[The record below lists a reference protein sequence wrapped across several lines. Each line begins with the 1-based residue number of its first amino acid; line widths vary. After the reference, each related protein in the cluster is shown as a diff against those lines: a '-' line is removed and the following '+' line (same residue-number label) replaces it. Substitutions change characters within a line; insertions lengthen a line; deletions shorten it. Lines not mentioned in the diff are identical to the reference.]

1 MSKDAT
7 LPDDLAACQSE
18 LVTTRSELVHV
29 EHVLAETASMCE
41 QQREE
46 LDRLKVE
53 LELLQ
58 RFRFGRRSER
68 FVESPGQGRLF
79 NESDVEATTD
89 SPRLDESQQ
98 EEISYRRRRRG
109 HGWNKLPDHLPRQEV
124 LVDLTE
130 SERQCPSCGELMQRI
145 GEDRSERVD
154 VIPARVLVKVIVR
167 PKYACRHQHGIRQAE
182 TPPSPVPGGRFDFG
196 FMAHV
201 VTSKTADH
209 LPLYRQ
215 QDILARSGLTLS
227 RATLC
232 EIMANA
238 ATLLEPLAAIIRR
251 RLLATDLLGADDTPV
266 RLLDRGHPEGVRL
279 ARFWLLRGF
288 DEAPYNAFHF
298 HESRGRDGPREFL
311 REFRGV
317 VKVDA
322 YGVDDGVYLSSDGRI
337 IASCCMAHARRKF
350 DEAKSSHPRL
360 AAEALALFQQLY
372 DIEDRGREF
381 TDNDRYALRQLESVP
396 LLNRLRG
403 WLDEQGGHALPKL
416 KLGDAIRY
424 ARNQW
429 TPLVNYVEDGRR
441 PIDNNA
447 TERDLR
453 AMTLGR
459 KAWLF
464 IGSPEAGP
472 RAAVLYTVVA
482 SAARHDLD
490 IWAYLR
496 DVLERLATGGVELA
510 VLLPDAWAKSHPEMV
525 RVFRGHERESRAAAE
540 RVRRNRRRLLAQAR
554 AGSADH
560 G

>member
-1 MSKDAT
+1 MSTDAP
-7 LPDDLAACQSE
+7 LPDDLAACQHE
-18 LVTTRSELVHV
+18 LVTTRGELAHV
-29 EHVLAETASMCE
+29 EHVLAETASVCE
-41 QQREE
+41 QQQEE
-46 LDRLKVE
+46 LDRLKAE
-53 LELLQ
+53 LELLK
-58 RFRFGRRSER
+58 RFQFGRRSER
-68 FVESPGQGRLF
+68 FVDDPGQGRLF
-79 NESDVEATTD
+79 DASAMEPAV
-89 SPRLDESQQ
+89 SPPPDESQP
-98 EEISYRRRRRG
+98 EEIPRRRRRG
-109 HGWNKLPDHLPRQEV
+109 HGWSKLPDHLPRQEV
-124 LVDLTE
+124 LVDLRE
-130 SERQCPSCGELMQRI
+130 DERKCPCCGEEMQRI
-145 GEDRSERVD
+145 GEDRNERVD
-154 VIPARVLVKVIVR
+154 VIPARVIVKVIVR
-167 PKYACRHQHGIRQAE
+167 PKYACRHQHGVRQAE

-196 FMAHV
+196 FIAQV

-238 ATLLEPLAAIIRR
+238 ALLLEPLVSLIRR

-266 RLLDRGHPEGVRL
+266 RLLDRSHPQGVRL

-288 DEAPYNAFHF
+288 DEAPYNAFYF

-311 REFRGV
+311 RDFRGV

-360 AAEALALFQQLY
+360 SAEALAIIQQLY

-381 TDNDRYALRQLESVP
+381 TADDRCALRQRESLP
-396 LLNRLRG
+396 LLNRFSG
-403 WLDEQGGHALPKL
+403 WLDEQGRLALPKL
-416 KLGDAIRY
+416 KFGDAIRY

-429 TPLVNYVEDGRR
+429 ASLVNYVEDGRR

-447 TERDLR
+447 VERDLR

-459 KAWLF
+459 KAWMF
-464 IGSPEAGP
+464 IGSPAAGP

-490 IWAYLR
+490 VWAYLR

-510 VLLPDAWAKSHPEMV
+510 SLLPDAWAKSHPESI
-525 RVFRGHERESRAAAE
+525 RDFRGHEREALATAKRA
-540 RVRRNRRRLLAQAR
+540 RREHRRLLAEAK
-554 AGSADH
+554 AAPTGN